1 MEVKSHT
8 QKKGCTAME
17 TMYSKDTSNMSKS
30 AAWLATHVD
39 IHRHSVR
46 TDTMCDPCGGSSTY
60 SEVID
65 TSTYSFT
72 IRKVYSSGCPNHYNY
87 ITGRQ
92 YKKDGIGVEGD
103 KTWSYEQ
110 AKHTSGYEIPAEPL
124 LLSESDAFDME
135 FSMGLQG
142 IALNGVAFYG
152 GAVDADGNLLDVT
165 DDDSEWTSFD
175 FCSGHASGF
184 GEYHYHFPP
193 SCLLASLP
201 PFSAGHSPQIGWALD
216 GFPIY
221 GPKGPNG
228 VAMRVCSNSGAD
240 STYCL
245 DSCSGYEGALS
256 GIDNFMYRYYITGA
270 TSDLD
275 TLPGDPRPSKEDYP
289 FTIKCF
295 RGCTVAN
302 YATKAK
308 CKRKSSAGYD
318 ESYVVAAN
326 SGFTETLAFENDR
339 KCSAT
344 ISTTTT
350 TTTASTC
357 ESWCATNEKD
367 WSKKCN
373 WPKCVGCADC
383 S

>member
-1 MEVKSHT
+1 VEAVPRT
-8 QKKGCTAME
+8 
-17 TMYSKDTSNMSKS
+17 
-30 AAWLATHVD
+30 
-39 IHRHSVR
+39 VR
-46 TDTMCDPCGGSSTY
+46 SSTHPLIR
-60 SEVID
+60 SQFARSTALAAPIITT
-65 TSTYSFT
+65 TSLADSIGNT
-72 IRKVYSSGCPNHYNY
+72 
-87 ITGRQ
+87 
-92 YKKDGIGVEGD
+92 GIGVEGD

-350 TTTASTC
+350 TTTAGTC